1 MTIVAAVVFTGLL
14 LLWLHRL
21 ERTGRGVVVV
31 AVVLAIILAES
42 LLYQS
47 QNEIPPGLIHPE
59 YRGFSFRLIDIVI
72 PAALL
77 ARLIQR
83 TRGRP
88 VNTSVLLWVVFAVWL
103 AAAGLLGAYE
113 GNRLQLVAFHG
124 KAIIYLGVLV
134 LAATVPLHEYLAKDR
149 LERFLTGA
157 ACAAL
162 AFIALD
168 VAGVGVTR
176 DLPLLPLQ
184 DFGVLGSDAATLFA
198 SLGAVALA
206 LGLLAE
212 QGGGRLLAVAVAL
225 LAAPAVADQRA
236 AFIGLAVSLAVVALA
251 MAFSRRR
258 VRVTP
263 TEIGLAAL
271 AVAALLAL
279 STTGEVITGGE
290 GKLPLQ
296 DRLTTTFTS
305 YEETLTTGDRLN
317 QWREAWPLIEERPVF
332 GWGLGKEYF
341 YYNKGY
347 WRFDKL
353 DMTHNI
359 FFDLLLR
366 SGLVGL
372 GLFLLALGATGLAAM
387 RGWSWHESDRAAAF
401 ALAAGAVVAGL
412 VGKGMVES
420 IFEKYR
426 LAVAL
431 GLGIGAM
438 IAAGLPAEARA
449 ALRGRAPRTA
459 TERVGARMPAG
470 LKTRGT

>member
-184 DFGVLGSDAATLFA
+184 DFGVLGSDAATLFT

-347 WRFDKL
+347 WRFDTL

-401 ALAAGAVVAGL
+401 ALAAGAAVAGL

-420 IFEKYR
+420 LFEKYR
-426 LAVAL
+426 LAAAL
-431 GLGIGAM
+431 GLGIGVM
-438 IAAGLPAEARA
+438 LSAGL
-449 ALRGRAPRTA
+449 RAPRA
-459 TERVGARMPAG
+459 PDGSASRPAAAAARS
-470 LKTRGT
+470 R